1 MTAKEFLRRTTKIS
15 KEIDELENRIKET
28 RASYMS
34 PRAIQYDDMPK
45 AHRPTDLSDYY
56 ARVEIYVNML
66 LEKEKE
72 LSDYYARVEIYVNML
87 LEKEKE
93 LIGTHADIVMT
104 VDRIE
109 DPDERRV
116 LMLRYIDGKSWIA
129 IAHAIPCSE
138 RAVYYIHGR
147 ALRHLEEILQSIAVN
162 RGI

>member
-1 MTAKEFLRRTTKIS
+1 MTAREFLRRTIKIK
-15 KEIDELENRIKET
+15 KEIDELENRIKEV
-28 RASYMS
+28 RASYMA

-72 LSDYYARVEIYVNML
+72 L
-87 LEKEKE
+87 
-93 LIGTHADIVMT
+93 IGTNADIVMT

>member
-1 MTAKEFLRRTTKIS
+1 MTAREFLRRTIKIK
-15 KEIDELENRIKET
+15 KEIDELENRIKEV
-28 RASYMS
+28 RASYMT

-56 ARVEIYVNML
+56 ARVEIYV
-66 LEKEKE
+66 
-72 LSDYYARVEIYVNML
+72 DML

-93 LIGTHADIVMT
+93 LIGAHADIVMT

-116 LMLRYIDGKSWIA
+116 LMLRYIDGKSWAA

-147 ALRHLEEILQSIAVN
+147 ALRHLEEILQSIAVHK
-162 RGI
+162 

>member
-1 MTAKEFLRRTTKIS
+1 MTAREFLRRTIKIK
-15 KEIDELENRIKET
+15 KEIDELENRIKEV
-28 RASYMS
+28 RASYMA

-56 ARVEIYVNML
+56 ARVEIYVNT
-66 LEKEKE
+66 
-72 LSDYYARVEIYVNML
+72 L

-147 ALRHLEEILQSIAVN
+147 ALRHLEEILQSVAVN